1 MRDADPD
8 APDDPEPGGVLE
20 AFLAQ
25 TDAVELGDVDGLDGL
40 LDEGFTLLHP
50 TGTEQTRAEW
60 LGELDAGT
68 MAYHRIDVV
77 ETAVKPFGER
87 AVLTARTLTDATL
100 FGVHA
105 VWRHQLRIDYER
117 RDGAWIAMRTAVRSW

>member
-1 MRDADPD
+1 MSDPE
-8 APDDPEPGGVLE
+8 ALDDPEPGGVLE
-20 AFLAQ
+20 AFLTQ

-50 TGTEQTRAEW
+50 TGTEQSRAEW

-68 MAYHRIDVV
+68 MDHHRIDVV
-77 ETAVKPFGER
+77 ETAVRPFGVR
-87 AVLTARTLTDATL
+87 AVLTARTITDATL

-105 VWRHQLRIDYER
+105 VWRLQLRIDYER
-117 RDGAWIAMRTAVRSW
+117 RDGAWIAMRTVTRTW